1 VDRHAIF
8 PALCASLGKER
19 RHRATRCG
27 QHARDDSDQ
36 RQAAEGGGAVKLT
49 EVRANRLVPVLVPV
63 RPSKAIENG
72 RAQAKNVPA

>member
-1 VDRHAIF
+1 MDHDAIF

-36 RQAAEGGGAVKLT
+36 RQAAEGAVKLT
-49 EVRANRLVPVLVPV
+49 EVRGIRLVPVLVPV
-63 RPSKAIENG
+63 RPSKSVENG
-72 RAQAKNVPA
+72 RAKA